1 MLLAIP
7 GSIAVFSLAILIGV
21 VVRRFDVP
29 RKLLYGR

>member
-7 GSIAVFSLAILIGV
+7 GSILVFSLAILVGA
-21 VVRRFDVP
+21 VVRRFELP